1 MTETKKPYR
10 NGDRLKEKDPKQ
22 PETRVSFKTNEALNI
37 IVEGLEQINPDW
49 NELLDTLTDA
59 QKIKI
64 QGKANGHLLGRLAEI
79 HVARVL
85 ETLAVDNPLIKL
97 WPIPHDH
104 ETKSFRLEHS
114 GVNYVAYKK
123 GGTTACVEY
132 DMLTEVNNLP
142 VIWEVKIGY
151 SLSQAISAQRIKNI
165 AKPLTQ
171 YYGHANFG
179 YVVVAPTGPDQLTI
193 DQEKFITKG
202 GLIARIPTTKTQF
215 EYNIKSANGNGHS
228 L

>member
-1 MTETKKPYR
+1 MIEAKKPYR
-10 NGDRLKEKDPKQ
+10 NGDRSREKDPKQ
-22 PETRVSFKTNEALNI
+22 PETRISFKTNKALDI
-37 IVEGLEQINPDW
+37 IVEGLEQISPDW
-49 NELLDTLTDA
+49 DELLDTLNDA
-59 QKIKI
+59 QKNKI
-64 QGKANGHLLGRLAEI
+64 QGKENGHLLGRLAEI
-79 HVARVL
+79 HVASVL
-85 ETLAVDNPLIKL
+85 ETLAIDNPLIKL
-97 WPIPHDH
+97 WPIPHNH

-151 SLSQAISAQRIKNI
+151 SLSQAISAQRIRNI
-165 AKPLTQ
+165 VEPLAQ

-179 YVVVAPTGPDQLTI
+179 YVVVAPTGSDQLTI
-193 DQEKFITKG
+193 AQEKFIAKG

-215 EYNIKSANGNGHS
+215 ENNIKSANGNGHP